1 MSVSPHPDAVPDDVD
16 LVFNNSSAIFTTW
29 NWLISQLSDEEG
41 KLACKM
47 VCMDVINAKTVSTLI
62 RSNALQQLKQKEIRY
77 TEGLKRCCRYGKF
90 WFVPNNAEVWNR
102 KSGLPRKWLRKRRV
116 CISLYK

>member
-16 LVFNNSSAIFTTW
+16 LVFNNSSAIFTMW

-41 KLACKM
+41 KSAYKM
-47 VCMDVINAKTVSTLI
+47 VCMDVTNAKTVSTLI

-77 TEGLKRCCRYGKF
+77 MEGLKKM
-90 WFVPNNAEVWNR
+90 
-102 KSGLPRKWLRKRRV
+102 L
-116 CISLYK
+116 